1 MSCPKIS
8 MQILKVELAKSASAT
23 SLRRE
28 KVSDSDLSTPFC
40 FQAKREKGLIKGND
54 IMGFF

>member
-1 MSCPKIS
+1 

-28 KVSDSDLSTPFC
+28 KVLDSDLSTPFC